1 MIDFNQKSI
10 SLAKECTEQ
19 HERMKAKGFYD
30 SDVSETKKW
39 ALIVSEFCEAM
50 EAERKGKVI
59 ENDVYDIALNE
70 LSEIGFESYFK
81 KWVKDTVSD
90 ELADV
95 FIRCLDAIGHCIDKM
110 EYPSDILVFQ
120 SMVSN
125 HFDKL
130 LCFEKSIS
138 SLVYYAI
145 QFVPYPVLGNDYRIK
160 DYVQMMAIA
169 IAAAKLYNIDLS
181 KAIEAKIRYNE
192 LRGQKHGKQ
201 Y

>member
-10 SLAKECTEQ
+10 SLTKECTEQ

-30 SDVSETKKW
+30 SEVFECKKW

-50 EAERKGKVI
+50 EAERKGKFV
-59 ENDVYDIALNE
+59 ENEIYDIVLGCE
-70 LSEIGFESYFK
+70 EGFENVFK
-81 KWVKDTVSD
+81 QCVKDTVSD

-95 FIRCLDAIGHCIDKM
+95 FIRCMDAIGHSIDKIAF
-110 EYPSDILVFQ
+110 PSEIFVFQ
-120 SMVSN
+120 SMVSD
-125 HFDKL
+125 HFNRL
-130 LCFEKSIS
+130 LYFEKSIS
-138 SLVYYAI
+138 SIVYYAI
-145 QFVPYPVLGNDYRIK
+145 QFVPKSVFGKSCIIEYTN
-160 DYVQMMAIA
+160 MMAIT

-192 LRGQKHGKQ
+192 LRGKKHGKQ

>member
-10 SLAKECTEQ
+10 SLTKECTEQ

-39 ALIVSEFCEAM
+39 ALIVSELCEAM

-95 FIRCLDAIGHCIDKM
+95 FIRCMDAIGHSIDKIAC
-110 EYPSDILVFQ
+110 PSGIFVFQ
-120 SMVSN
+120 SMVSD
-125 HFDKL
+125 HFNRL
-130 LCFEKSIS
+130 LYLEKSIS
-138 SLVYYAI
+138 SIVYYAI
-145 QFVPYPVLGNDYRIK
+145 QFVPKSVFGKSCITEYTN
-160 DYVQMMAIA
+160 MMAIT

>member
-10 SLAKECTEQ
+10 SLTKECTEQ

-30 SDVSETKKW
+30 SDVSETKKL
-39 ALIVSEFCEAM
+39 ALIVSELCEAM

-95 FIRCLDAIGHCIDKM
+95 FIRCMDAIGHSIDKIACPT
-110 EYPSDILVFQ
+110 EIFVFQ
-120 SMVSN
+120 SMVSD
-125 HFDKL
+125 HFNRL
-130 LCFEKSIS
+130 LYFEKSIS
-138 SLVYYAI
+138 SIVYYAI
-145 QFVPYPVLGNDYRIK
+145 QFVPKSLFGKSCITEYTN
-160 DYVQMMAIA
+160 MMAIT

>member
-1 MIDFNQKSI
+1 MIDFNQTCI
-10 SLAKECTEQ
+10 FLTKECIEQ

-30 SDVSETKKW
+30 SDVSESKKW

-50 EAERKGKVI
+50 EAERKGKVV
-59 ENDVYDIALNE
+59 ENEVYDIVLGCE
-70 LSEIGFESYFK
+70 EGFENVFK
-81 KWVKDTVSD
+81 QNVKDTVSD

-95 FIRCLDAIGHCIDKM
+95 FIRCMDAIGHCIDKM
-110 EYPSDILVFQ
+110 EYTPDIFVFQ
-120 SMVSN
+120 SMVSDHLN
-125 HFDKL
+125 KL
-130 LCFEKSIS
+130 LYFEKSIS
-138 SLVYYAI
+138 SVVYYAVH
-145 QFVPYPVLGNDYRIK
+145 FVPWCVLEDDYYSNDYVK
-160 DYVQMMAIA
+160 MMAIA

>member
-1 MIDFNQKSI
+1 MIDFNQKVI
-10 SLAKECTEQ
+10 SLTKECAEQ

-30 SDVSETKKW
+30 SEVFECKKW

-70 LSEIGFESYFK
+70 LSEIGFELYFK

-95 FIRCLDAIGHCIDKM
+95 FIRCMDAIGHSIDKIAC
-110 EYPSDILVFQ
+110 PSEIFVFQ
-120 SMVSN
+120 SMVSD
-125 HFDKL
+125 HFNRL
-130 LCFEKSIS
+130 LYFEKSIS
-138 SLVYYAI
+138 SIVYYAI
-145 QFVPYPVLGNDYRIK
+145 QFVPKSVFGKSCIIEYTN
-160 DYVQMMAIA
+160 MMAIT

>member
-30 SDVSETKKW
+30 SEVSECKKW

-95 FIRCLDAIGHCIDKM
+95 FIRCMDAIGHSIYKIACPTEIF
-110 EYPSDILVFQ
+110 VFQ
-120 SMVSN
+120 SMVSD
-125 HFDKL
+125 HFNRL
-130 LCFEKSIS
+130 LYLEKSIS
-138 SLVYYAI
+138 SIAYYAI
-145 QFVPYPVLGNDYRIK
+145 QFVPNSVFGKSCITEYTN
-160 DYVQMMAIA
+160 MMAII

>member
-10 SLAKECTEQ
+10 SLTKECTEQ

-39 ALIVSEFCEAM
+39 ALIVSELCEAM
-50 EAERKGKVI
+50 EAERKGRVI
-59 ENDVYDIALNE
+59 ENDVYDFALNRK
-70 LSEIGFESYFK
+70 SKVGFESYFK
-81 KWVKDTVSD
+81 RCIKDTVSD

-95 FIRCLDAIGHCIDKM
+95 FIRCMDAIGHSIDKIACPT
-110 EYPSDILVFQ
+110 EIFVFQ
-120 SMVSN
+120 SMVSD
-125 HFDKL
+125 HFNRL
-130 LCFEKSIS
+130 LYFEKSIS
-138 SLVYYAI
+138 SIVYYAI
-145 QFVPYPVLGNDYRIK
+145 QFVPKCVFGKSYIVEYAN
-160 DYVQMMAIA
+160 MMAIT

>member
-10 SLAKECTEQ
+10 SLNKECTEQ

-30 SDVSETKKW
+30 SEVFECKKW

-70 LSEIGFESYFK
+70 ISEIGFESYFK

-95 FIRCLDAIGHCIDKM
+95 FIRCMDAIGHSIDKIAC
-110 EYPSDILVFQ
+110 PSGIFVFQ
-120 SMVSN
+120 SMVSD
-125 HFDKL
+125 HFNRL
-130 LCFEKSIS
+130 LYLEKSIS
-138 SLVYYAI
+138 SIVYYSI
-145 QFVPYPVLGNDYRIK
+145 QFVPKSVFGKSYITEYTN
-160 DYVQMMAIA
+160 MMAIT

>member
-1 MIDFNQKSI
+1 MIDFNKKSI
-10 SLAKECTEQ
+10 SLTKDCTEQ

-30 SDVSETKKW
+30 SDVFEYKKW

-50 EAERKGKVI
+50 EAERKGRVI
-59 ENDVYDIALNE
+59 ENDVYDFALNRK
-70 LSEIGFESYFK
+70 SKVGFESYFK
-81 KWVKDTVSD
+81 RCIKDTVSD

-95 FIRCLDAIGHCIDKM
+95 FIRCMDAIGHSIDKIPCPT
-110 EYPSDILVFQ
+110 EIFVFQ
-120 SMVSN
+120 SMVSD
-125 HFDKL
+125 HFNRL
-130 LCFEKSIS
+130 LYFEKSIS
-138 SLVYYAI
+138 SIVYYAI
-145 QFVPYPVLGNDYRIK
+145 QFVPKSVFGKSCIVEYTN
-160 DYVQMMAIA
+160 MMAIT

>member
-10 SLAKECTEQ
+10 SLTKECTEQ

-30 SDVSETKKW
+30 SEVFECKKW

-90 ELADV
+90 KLADV
-95 FIRCLDAIGHCIDKM
+95 FIRCMDAIGDSIDKIAC
-110 EYPSDILVFQ
+110 PSEIFVFQ
-120 SMVSN
+120 SMVSD
-125 HFDKL
+125 HFNRL
-130 LCFEKSIS
+130 LYFEKSIS
-138 SLVYYAI
+138 LIVYYAI
-145 QFVPYPVLGNDYRIK
+145 QFVPKSLFGKPFITEYTN
-160 DYVQMMAIA
+160 MMAIT